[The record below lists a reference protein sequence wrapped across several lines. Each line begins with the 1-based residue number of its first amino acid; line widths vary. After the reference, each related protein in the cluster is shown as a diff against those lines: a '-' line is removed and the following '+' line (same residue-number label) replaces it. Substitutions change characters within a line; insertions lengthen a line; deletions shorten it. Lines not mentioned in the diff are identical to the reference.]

1 MACSFDYL
9 SCGEVVVDTNENA
22 GSHYGNPSGD
32 RRYLVLATGR
42 MSIAATTCLHETE
55 ISTSLTLHSTCP
67 SLPSS
72 KVLANQ
78 TDNYYCS
85 ILEYNIM
92 EPGTYWLVVEG
103 DNIEEEEGQFALQ
116 LTCTGKPSMAPSE
129 QPTLPPTDPRRRR
142 PPCPHR
148 GRPRCPRPSQ
158 QLCFQLHCR
167 QQVSSCF
174 LQPRALTRTRWRTA
188 RASVMRL
195 RVFTMMWNKQ

>member
-1 MACSFDYL
+1 VACSFDYL
-9 SCGEVVVDTNENA
+9 SCGEVVVASNENA

-129 QPTLPPTDPRRRR
+129 QPTLPPTEQPTPLPTAQPTPLPTKEPTAAPTTR
-142 PPCPHR
+142 PTTQPTDRPTPAPTHVRLPH
-148 GRPRCPRPSQ
+148 
-158 QLCFQLHCR
+158 L
-167 QQVSSCF
+167 
-174 LQPRALTRTRWRTA
+174 LTRC
-188 RASVMRL
+188 
-195 RVFTMMWNKQ
+195 